1 MAISAG
7 ITPADSVV
15 VVAVELESVE
25 LEDEEQALSTPVRA
39 IAQAKERVDLINDFF
54 IGTT

>member
-25 LEDEEQALSTPVRA
+25 LEDEEQALSMPVRA
-39 IAQAKERVDLINDFF
+39 IAQAKERVDLINDFS
-54 IGTT
+54 